1 MPPKLPP
8 KPRPVTAKALQALL
22 TRIGSASSGTKDV
35 LHERFQRDVAHSRLF
50 ALRPEWQARQKKKHG
65 RQLRILSIDMGIKN
79 LAFCDVSV
87 DYKNGNATNPT
98 MDIMRWDKINLVD
111 ATRDLRRP
119 GLQAK
124 DHAKDAE
131 DVDPYSLPVLSR
143 TAYWFIKQEV
153 LAVAP
158 DIILIES
165 QRWRSAGSAAI
176 LQWTV
181 RVNTLEAMLWAVLET
196 LRTERLTSPSKIKN
210 EESCKLDF
218 EVYGVDPKRVG
229 QFWLAQHARARAE
242 DLDQAVEAL
251 ALEDTPPTTKAA
263 TKKIPRSK
271 AEKKAKIALLR
282 SWLSIEPASTAS
294 STPDSSPVISINIGP
309 AAVMAREALRLPAP
323 GKEEKTKNTKS
334 SEEGKDIKKLDDITD
349 CCLQAAAWIAWESN
363 RLQLYNVWD
372 AKRGKDKNLT
382 ELDDGI
388 LRDMVEVAG
397 E

>member
-1 MPPKLPP
+1 
-8 KPRPVTAKALQALL
+8 
-22 TRIGSASSGTKDV
+22 
-35 LHERFQRDVAHSRLF
+35 
-50 ALRPEWQARQKKKHG
+50 
-65 RQLRILSIDMGIKN
+65 MGIKN
-79 LAFCDVSV
+79 LAYCAVSV
-87 DYKNGNATNPT
+87 DYKNGNAMKPT

-119 GLQAK
+119 DPKPK
-124 DHAKDAE
+124 DDAEEGE
-131 DVDPYSLPVLSR
+131 DVDPYSLSVLSR
-143 TAYWFIKQEV
+143 TAYWFIKQGV
-153 LAVAP
+153 LAVSP
-158 DIILIES
+158 DIILIER

-196 LRTERLTSPSKIKN
+196 MRTERLTASSKTKN
-210 EESCKLDF
+210 EECRKTDF

-229 QFWLAQHARARAE
+229 QFWLTQHARATAE

-251 ALEDTPPTTKAA
+251 ALEEAPTTTIKAA
-263 TKKIPRSK
+263 AKKIPRSK

-282 SWLSIEPASTAS
+282 SWLSTEPASTAA
-294 STPDSSPVISINIGP
+294 STPDSAPFISINVGP
-309 AAVMAREALRLPAP
+309 DAVMAREALRLPVP
-323 GKEEKTKNTKS
+323 GQKRKKS
-334 SEEGKDIKKLDDITD
+334 SEEDKDMKKLDDITD

-372 AKRGKDKNLT
+372 KKRGRSRTLT

-388 LRDMVEVAG
+388 LREMVEVAG